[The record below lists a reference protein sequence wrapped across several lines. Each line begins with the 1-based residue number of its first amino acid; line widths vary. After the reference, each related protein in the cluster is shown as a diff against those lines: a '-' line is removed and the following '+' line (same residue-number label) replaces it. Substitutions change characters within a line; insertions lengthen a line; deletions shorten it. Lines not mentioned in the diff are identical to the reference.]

1 MIKSIISLI
10 FCLLLA
16 VSCQK
21 EELPYT
27 SEISLEG
34 KPKQQVWSSE
44 ISVFNDGKL
53 SSKILAGEIQKF
65 EVEKQIIATKKIR
78 VNIFENG
85 KVSSTVDADSGI
97 VFEKT
102 NDVDAFGNVVV
113 HSDSGITI
121 FTEEMHWL
129 QKNRIFKTE
138 VNVIVVTEK
147 DTLYGTGLESD
158 EKLENWH
165 ILNPFGKSERKIER
179 SNQK

>member
-1 MIKSIISLI
+1 MNKYFFFFFLLILSL
-10 FCLLLA
+10 
-16 VSCQK
+16 SCQK

-27 SEISLEG
+27 SKIEIEG
-34 KPKQQVWSSE
+34 KPNQQVWASE
-44 ISVFNDGKL
+44 ISVFNEGRL
-53 SSKILAGEIQKF
+53 SSKILSGEIQKY
-65 EVEKQIIATKKIR
+65 EAEKQLIATGKIR

-85 KVSSTVDADSGI
+85 KISSTVDADSGI

-121 FTEEMHWL
+121 FTDEMHWL
-129 QKNRIFKTE
+129 QKDRVFKTE
-138 VNVIVVTEK
+138 VAVMVVTEE

-165 ILNPFGKSERKIER
+165 IENPYGKSERKINR
-179 SNQK
+179 SKIK